1 MLKKFSNP
9 TSPFA
14 MYFKEA
20 PGDEND
26 NVSVTVAPRKN
37 RGTDYDDDTNTITVG
52 PRTNRGAD
60 YAQEDE
66 PEPQTEPEQTET
78 PAPVDTTPDET
89 PTEPDIGDDDGGTD
103 YGADGD
109 EEMDQENNDAGGT
122 GGDEGADGDV
132 PAEPD
137 TGGDDATDYSA
148 DGDDEGGDAPAEGE
162 DSGGGNEEQSEED
175 KVEANKKYHMYKR
188 FMHLYNLLEVFIE
201 KCRNI
206 VKPDASQNAV
216 IKTVANNLTDLY
228 DNLFDYMTIKYK
240 SATYIQVL
248 LYFETAISII
258 QLNFELLKNNKI
270 NLKQ

>member
-37 RGTDYDDDTNTITVG
+37 RGTDYDNDTNTVTVG

-60 YAQEDE
+60 YAQDDPE
-66 PEPQTEPEQTET
+66 PEAEPQQIEEPTTTTTQEET
-78 PAPVDTTPDET
+78 
-89 PTEPDIGDDDGGTD
+89 
-103 YGADGD
+103 
-109 EEMDQENNDAGGT
+109 
-122 GGDEGADGDV
+122 

-137 TGGDDATDYSA
+137 VGDDEGTDYSADGDAEDNPEEGDDQGAPAGGEGDEGEDGDAPDEPNTGGEDATDYSA
-148 DGDDEGGDAPAEGE
+148 DGDAEGE
-162 DSGGGNEEQSEED
+162 DAPADDSGTGENNEQTEEE

-188 FMHLYNLLEVFIE
+188 FMHLYNLLEVFID

-206 VKPDASQNAV
+206 VKPDAAQNAV

-248 LYFETAISII
+248 LYFETAISVI

>member
-9 TSPFA
+9 MSPFA

-37 RGTDYDDDTNTITVG
+37 RGTEYDNDTNAITVG

-60 YAQEDE
+60 YTQEDE
-66 PEPQTEPEQTET
+66 PEPQNE
-78 PAPVDTTPDET
+78 PAPATDDTPEET
-89 PTEPDIGDDDGGTD
+89 PTEPDTGDDEGTD
-103 YGADGD
+103 YSADGD
-109 EEMDQENNDAGGT
+109 AEDNPEEGDEAPAEGGEE
-122 GGDEGADGDV
+122 GDEGADGDA
-132 PAEPD
+132 PDEPD
-137 TGGDDATDYSA
+137 TGGDEATDYSA
-148 DGDDEGGDAPAEGE
+148 DGDDEGTPDEGGD
-162 DSGGGNEEQSEED
+162 DGGGNEEQSEED

-248 LYFETAISII
+248 LYFETAISVI

>member
-26 NVSVTVAPRKN
+26 SVSVTVAPRKN
-37 RGTDYDDDTNTITVG
+37 RGTDYDDTNNITVG

-66 PEPQTEPEQTET
+66 PDPQAEPEQAET
-78 PAPVDTTPDET
+78 QEPATDDTQDET
-89 PTEPDIGDDDGGTD
+89 PTEPDTGDDGDTD
-103 YGADGD
+103 YGAND
-109 EEMDQENNDAGGT
+109 EDPDQEDAAEGEGA
-122 GGDEGADGDV
+122 DDGADGDA
-132 PAEPD
+132 PDEPD

-148 DGDDEGGDAPAEGE
+148 DGDDEGGDAPEEDNGEGN
-162 DSGGGNEEQSEED
+162 DDQSPED